1 MKKNVLTITI
11 LLIVLLGIAF
21 ILKSIFAVKQEPVES
36 SSVISTSSVR
46 DVSNNKSG
54 TPLVDISTQTT
65 QFNVLSAK
73 TSQLFAEIKVSA
85 AAVPV
90 LLDAISIKTDGVG
103 LDAITNI
110 KIFEDA
116 TLVDIVPPILPIGEV
131 VFFSLGKGVFVAPY
145 TTKILKFVADIP
157 ALQQLQQQ
165 GSLTVTLL
173 DMMVVDM
180 KARTPSVKV
189 IPPTPLIFSISITS
203 SGDAPSITVLTP
215 NGGESFQADSH
226 IKVSYKLNT
235 KDWPDKHKI
244 WSGKQ
249 TTSPDILVYKDEKEY
264 AVLTTSAQ
272 KAPTTGE
279 TYEYLVE
286 AKLPFWMTPGS
297 NYKIRVRAGGST
309 FLYDDSDSTFT
320 ITESAV
326 SLPVVKILSPNGD
339 EQWEAGKPQIIRWEG
354 VIDNIDGYKTYLELY
369 LTDTKLIGFE
379 SVEGLPLIGKII
391 DNPSKGFFE
400 WDGRWM
406 PYKEW
411 EIPPVGNNYKVVAI
425 LRLVGQGID
434 FSGIQDMSDKHF
446 NIVSK

>member
-1 MKKNVLTITI
+1 M
-11 LLIVLLGIAF
+11 
-21 ILKSIFAVKQEPVES
+21 FAVKQEPGES
-36 SSVISTSSVR
+36 SSVISTRIVR
-46 DVSNNKSG
+46 DISNNKVG
-54 TPLVDISTQTT
+54 TPLLDISTQTS

-73 TSQLFAEIKVSA
+73 TSQIVAEIKVSA
-85 AAVPV
+85 VAKPV
-90 LLDAISIKTDGVG
+90 MLDAMSIKTDGFG

-116 TLVDIVPPILPIGEV
+116 TRVDIVPPTFHVGEI
-131 VFFSLGKGVFVAPY
+131 VFLSLGKGVFVPPY

-157 ALQQLQQQ
+157 ALQQLQQK

-173 DMMVVDM
+173 DIMVVDM
-180 KARTPSVKV
+180 KERTPSVKV
-189 IPPTPLIFSISITS
+189 IPPTPLTYSISVTS
-203 SGDAPSITVLTP
+203 SGDAPSVTILTP
-215 NGGESFQADSH
+215 NGGESFQAGTP

-235 KDWPDKHKI
+235 KNWPDAHKI
-244 WSGKQ
+244 WGGKQ
-249 TTSPDILVYKDEKEY
+249 TTSPNILVYRDGKEY
-264 AVLTTSAQ
+264 VVLTTSAPS
-272 KAPTTGE
+272 APTIGE

-391 DNPSKGFFE
+391 DNPSIGFFE

-406 PYKEW
+406 PYKEGG
-411 EIPPVGNNYKVVAI
+411 IPPVGNNYKVVAI
-425 LRLVGQGID
+425 LRLVGEGID
-434 FSGIQDMSDKHF
+434 FSGIQDISDKHF
-446 NIVSK
+446 SIISRH